1 MYFYFPPSLLLDFCF
16 SHSPTLFFLCPSP
29 LFWAGFSPVP
39 PSRRCCVHG
48 CQGSPPPPAL
58 GTCHFSAPVSLHNLH
73 LSSIDLPGEAGK
85 GRGPEAGPAA
95 GVIAAP
101 VAQVKMAVG
110 EGLEVPALPEASWDW
125 GTENGPAG
133 PGAPPP
139 AAASGLWRRGRR
151 WVLGCGGALLAEAI
165 ICLHLYTRC
174 A

>member
-1 MYFYFPPSLLLDFCF
+1 M
-16 SHSPTLFFLCPSP
+16 LCAWMP
-29 LFWAGFSPVP
+29 
-39 PSRRCCVHG
+39 RK
-48 CQGSPPPPAL
+48 PPPPAL

-125 GTENGPAG
+125 GA
-133 PGAPPP
+133 GAPPP
-139 AAASGLWRRGRR
+139 AAASGLWKRGRR
-151 WVLGCGGALLAEAI
+151 WFWAVAE
-165 ICLHLYTRC
+165 RS
-174 A
+174 